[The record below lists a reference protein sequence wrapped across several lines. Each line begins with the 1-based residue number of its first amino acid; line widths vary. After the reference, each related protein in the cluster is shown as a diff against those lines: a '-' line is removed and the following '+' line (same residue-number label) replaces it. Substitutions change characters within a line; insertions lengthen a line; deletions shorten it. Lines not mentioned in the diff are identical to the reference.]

1 MRKLAILAAVPCAL
15 AISSCTSMDEFAR
28 KISGNTE
35 QEPPRQQSQA
45 PATELSDEDKL
56 RFAEESVDLLVEA
69 VRKDDYA
76 AYFKNFAKDH
86 KDLIKEADFKT
97 RNEKFRE
104 QCGEYQSREFIGVLK
119 KQLFDVYL
127 WKAKYGKLPKDD
139 ILLRLFVVEE
149 DGKPG
154 IYAFNVQPF

>member
-1 MRKLAILAAVPCAL
+1 MRKFAILALVPCAL
-15 AISSCTSMDEFAR
+15 AISSCSSLDEFGR
-28 KISGNTE
+28 KISGGAG
-35 QEPPRQQSQA
+35 QEPPAEQSQA
-45 PATELSDEDKL
+45 PATGLSEEDKL
-56 RFAEESVDLLVEA
+56 KFAEESVDLLVEA

-76 AYFKNFAKDH
+76 AYFRNFAKDH
-86 KDLIKEADFKT
+86 KDLIKEADFKI

-104 QCGEYQSREFIGVLK
+104 QCGDYQSREFIGILK
-119 KQLFDVYL
+119 KQIFDVYL
-127 WKAKYGKLPKDD
+127 WKAKYSKLPKDE